1 MKYQFIHEYRSSFRV
16 EKMCRVCDI
25 SRSGYY
31 AWRQREKSRRQKE
44 NERLVEKIKK
54 VHVLHR
60 KVYGSPRITEE
71 LRAEGFLC
79 GKNRI
84 ARLMRLNG
92 IKAKTVKRY
101 RVTTNSAHRL
111 PVAPNL
117 VNRRFVA
124 DDPDRLWVSDISYI
138 TTREGWLYLAVII
151 DVFSRHVIGWCMSE
165 RLRDDLTVTAF
176 RQALA
181 RRKPLSGLIFHSD
194 RGSQYAS
201 DRFTMVLRAH
211 GITQSMSGKGNCYDN
226 ALAESFFHTLKTE
239 LVHFERYETRAEA
252 RRSIFDYIE
261 VFYNRVRRH
270 SALNYKSPLEYERRA
285 MVA

>member
-1 MKYQFIHEYRSSFRV
+1 MKYAFIHEHRSSFRV
-16 EKMCRVCDI
+16 EKMCRVCDV

-31 AWRQREKSRRQKE
+31 AWRQREKSRRQHE
-44 NERLVEKIKK
+44 NEQLVEKIKNI
-54 VHVLHR
+54 HALHR

-71 LRAEGFLC
+71 LRAQGACC
-79 GKNRI
+79 GKNRV

-92 IKAKTVKRY
+92 IRAKTVKRY

-124 DDPDRLWVSDISYI
+124 DECNKLWVSDISYI
-138 TTREGWLYLAVII
+138 ATRKGWLYLAVII
-151 DVFSRHVIGWCMSE
+151 DVFSRHVVGWSMGE
-165 RLRDDLTVTAF
+165 RLHDTLTVSAF
-176 RQALA
+176 RQAMI
-181 RRKPLSGLIFHSD
+181 RRKPSSDPIFHSD

-201 DRFTMVLRAH
+201 DRFTTVLRGH
-211 GITQSMSGKGNCYDN
+211 GIIQSMSGKGNCYDN
-226 ALAESFFHTLKTE
+226 AVTESFFHTLKTE
-239 LVHFERYETRAEA
+239 LVYLESYETKAGA
-252 RRSIFDYIE
+252 RQSIFEYIE

-270 SALNYKSPLEYERRA
+270 SALGYKSPLEYERRA